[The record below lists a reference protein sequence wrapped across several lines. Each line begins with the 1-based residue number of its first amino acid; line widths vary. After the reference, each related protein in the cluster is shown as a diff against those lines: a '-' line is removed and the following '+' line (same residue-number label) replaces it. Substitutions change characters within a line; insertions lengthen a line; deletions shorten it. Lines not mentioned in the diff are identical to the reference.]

1 MESPPAPEDAT
12 EPNPLPPPFRGPLPQ
27 VHPGAGVGAVVPA
40 TVRSAVETSGAIAAT
55 HVAELTEVAEV
66 PQVTELTEGVAPE
79 PVVVATGVGHRF
91 GTNDALRDLSFEV
104 PDGQITVLLGPNGA
118 GKTTAIRAI
127 TGALAPM
134 WGAIRTFGLDPD
146 DDGHL
151 VRPRCGVV
159 SAKPALYDRLSGR
172 DNLAY
177 AAELYG
183 IGDAA
188 PGRIEEEA
196 ARFGIADALDQKVGG
211 YSTGMKTRLAL
222 ARSVLHDPQLLL
234 YDEPTSGLDPESSYA
249 VLDLIREMTSYG
261 HTVVMCTHLL
271 AEAEGLA
278 DHIVMMEA
286 GTALISG
293 SPDELTRRYWPHP
306 IVTMDA
312 EDPRGLDRAA
322 SFPGVVGYRRD
333 PSGARLE
340 VDDLRRVPDMVSSL
354 IADGVR
360 LTRVDPHS
368 PTLEDL
374 YFTIRRASGV
384 VATIGGPFAPN
395 DDDAH
400 RGSAGPGGSAG
411 SRPRGLAPIRTGHG
425 DLEPLPP
432 AARPPA
438 APVAQAAPAAA
449 APTSGAGR

>member
-1 MESPPAPEDAT
+1 MESPRTSAAPARPSDG
-12 EPNPLPPPFRGPLPQ
+12 PDQVLPPPYQGPVPTATAPPDASVLP
-27 VHPGAGVGAVVPA
+27 A
-40 TVRSAVETSGAIAAT
+40 
-55 HVAELTEVAEV
+55 
-66 PQVTELTEGVAPE
+66 PQQPE
-79 PVVVATGVGHRF
+79 PEPEQVVMLSGVGHRF
-91 GTNDALRDLSFEV
+91 GDNDALNDLSFDV
-104 PDGQITVLLGPNGA
+104 PDGRITVLLGPNGA

-134 WGAIRTFGLDPD
+134 WGTVRTFGLDPD

-183 IGDAA
+183 VGADADD
-188 PGRIEEEA
+188 RIEDCA
-196 ARFGIADALDQKVGG
+196 ARFGISDALDQMVGG

-249 VLDLIREMTSYG
+249 VLDMIREMTSYG

-293 SPDELTRRYWPHP
+293 SPVELTRRYWPHP
-306 IVTMDA
+306 ILTMDA
-312 EDPRGLDRAA
+312 EDPRALDRAA
-322 SFPGVVGYRRD
+322 SFPGVAGYRRD
-333 PSGARLE
+333 PSGVRLE
-340 VDDLRRVPDMVSSL
+340 VDDLRRVPDMVASL
-354 IADGVR
+354 TADGVR
-360 LTRVDPHS
+360 LTRVEPHV

-374 YFTIRRASGV
+374 YFTIRREAGV
-384 VATIGGPFAPN
+384 VATI
-395 DDDAH
+395 
-400 RGSAGPGGSAG
+400 S
-411 SRPRGLAPIRTGHG
+411 GLAPVTTDHGRLPELGSTPAGDAGPTTG
-425 DLEPLPP
+425 
-432 AARPPA
+432 ATR
-438 APVAQAAPAAA
+438 
-449 APTSGAGR
+449 

>member
-1 MESPPAPEDAT
+1 MESPRPPADETRTAPSA
-12 EPNPLPPPFRGPLPQ
+12 PHLLPPPYLGPVPAPLR
-27 VHPGAGVGAVVPA
+27 VVPA
-40 TVRSAVETSGAIAAT
+40 ASDGDVAPVVPEGAA
-55 HVAELTEVAEV
+55 V
-66 PQVTELTEGVAPE
+66 PQSVPTAAEPSEPE
-79 PVVVATGVGHRF
+79 PLVRLQGVGHRF
-91 GTNDALRDLSFEV
+91 GTNDALKDLSFEV
-104 PDGQITVLLGPNGA
+104 PDGRITVLLGPNGA

-134 WGAIRTFGLDPD
+134 WGTVWTFGLDPD

-177 AAELYG
+177 SAELYG
-183 IGDAA
+183 LGKDAT
-188 PGRIEEEA
+188 PRIEEAA
-196 ARFGIADALDQKVGG
+196 ARFGISDALDQMVGG

-249 VLDLIREMTSYG
+249 VLDLIREMTAYG

-286 GTALISG
+286 GTDLISG

-312 EDPRGLDRAA
+312 EDPRLLDRAA
-322 SFPGVVGYRRD
+322 AFPGVAGYRRD
-333 PSGARLE
+333 PSGVRLE
-340 VDDLRRVPDMVSSL
+340 VDDLRRVPDMVASL

-360 LTRVDPHS
+360 LTRVEPHV

-374 YFTIRRASGV
+374 YFTIRREAGIATGIAGV
-384 VATIGGPFAPN
+384 NGDDAGIDESGGPVVRR
-395 DDDAH
+395 D
-400 RGSAGPGGSAG
+400 
-411 SRPRGLAPIRTGHG
+411 RGLAPVTTGHG
-425 DLEPLPP
+425 RLPELGAP
-432 AARPPA
+432 SAPA
-438 APVAQAAPAAA
+438 APTTPEPPTAPE
-449 APTSGAGR
+449 PMTGANR